1 MKILNNGVKRSNKT
15 FESFLKGKKYLN
27 EFINKM
33 IKKIE
38 DIIDPALEFAI
49 KANIPQSS
57 INLEL
62 NDVFYQQPMTLV
74 EPSNTKREL
83 RLVDSPSCLKQK
95 WKLIKI

>member
-1 MKILNNGVKRSNKT
+1 
-15 FESFLKGKKYLN
+15 
-27 EFINKM
+27 M

-62 NDVFYQQPMTLV
+62 NDVVYQQPMTLV
-74 EPSNTKREL
+74 EPSNTKTE
-83 RLVDSPSCLKQK
+83 
-95 WKLIKI
+95 